1 MWKSFVTSSDS
12 ERIIKALAEEGIDAC
27 VIGKVTDGNDK
38 IINNLD
44 DVRFLD
50 KPVQDEIYRLQEM
63 QSETTAE

>member
-1 MWKSFVTSSDS
+1 MCY
-12 ERIIKALAEEGIDAC
+12 R
-27 VIGKVTDGNDK
+27 KVTDGNDK

-44 DVRFLD
+44 EVRFLD

>member
-1 MWKSFVTSSDS
+1 MITSSDS
-12 ERIIKALAEEGIDAC
+12 ERIIKALAEERIDAC

-44 DVRFLD
+44 EVRFLD